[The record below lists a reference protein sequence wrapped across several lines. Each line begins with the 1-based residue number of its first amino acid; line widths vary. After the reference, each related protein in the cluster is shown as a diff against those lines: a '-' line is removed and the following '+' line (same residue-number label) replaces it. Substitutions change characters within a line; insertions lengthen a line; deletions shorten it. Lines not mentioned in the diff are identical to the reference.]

1 LLPVDW
7 IARLS
12 GRTEVQPDNNKSDR
26 SYSRNKQWARKKI
39 SNGSYTMT
47 ALLLENDPVPGLIYY
62 SVMIGNSSGLTYL
75 IYLYSN
81 GML

>member
-1 LLPVDW
+1 
-7 IARLS
+7 
-12 GRTEVQPDNNKSDR
+12 
-26 SYSRNKQWARKKI
+26 
-39 SNGSYTMT
+39 MT

-81 GML
+81 GVL